1 MGNTPSTGSPSS
13 RNSTDRTAGG
23 GSSSLSSTLTEAAT
37 NLTSRIT
44 GGGSNNNAGA
54 SRHHIPSIS
63 SFSPFRGTGSLGL
76 TKAELDTACTPSGLY
91 PTCEWDSKQIRRL
104 IGDGRLA
111 PRLKGSD
118 SRCTK
123 SDRECPICFMLY
135 SQSNVTKCCEA
146 TICTECYLQ
155 IKTPKEKNTTCP
167 FCNCPKMMVVV
178 QKAMDEDAIAKRE
191 EEEQRVIESI
201 IRNRVAQVNG
211 EMPLHTVPTSP
222 SSESDGSNEFGSSLE
237 QYNRSRTFSNSSS
250 GAISEASSSSSC
262 HTPIKSRSAEI
273 NDNDALLSLAMSPD
287 ARYQLEQEMAAQLS
301 HETHQRMEME
311 AEEARVRHAEE
322 WSRTDSGMRSRMR
335 EARIA
340 ELTALLERMSQN
352 NNTESGEE
360 LGGLFSAL
368 DYGGRGGGNNR
379 GSALENIMRLEA
391 AFLNAT
397 GESGEGRRRPM
408 FRRGSSERM
417 GNDNTNEDNRYNS
430 FSIRSPRRVVRG
442 MPRRGVSTTHLETA
456 EMLMRGISEEEQLAM
471 AIAMSMQENTRQQQ
485 QGQQEQ
491 QQQQNEQQQSDG
503 QVAESSQGAQVAP
516 GLETH
521 EEAQS
526 DRSGSSS
533 DSDSDADEV
542 NNMQASN
549 PSLADG
555 EEEVVFERDSS
566 HGGDLV

>member
-1 MGNTPSTGSPSS
+1 
-13 RNSTDRTAGG
+13 
-23 GSSSLSSTLTEAAT
+23 
-37 NLTSRIT
+37 
-44 GGGSNNNAGA
+44 
-54 SRHHIPSIS
+54 
-63 SFSPFRGTGSLGL
+63 
-76 TKAELDTACTPSGLY
+76 
-91 PTCEWDSKQIRRL
+91 
-104 IGDGRLA
+104 
-111 PRLKGSD
+111 
-118 SRCTK
+118 
-123 SDRECPICFMLY
+123 
-135 SQSNVTKCCEA
+135 
-146 TICTECYLQ
+146 
-155 IKTPKEKNTTCP
+155 
-167 FCNCPKMMVVV
+167 MMVVV

-211 EMPLHTVPTSP
+211 EMPLHKVPTSP
-222 SSESDGSNEFGSSLE
+222 SNESDGSNEFGSSLE
-237 QYNRSRTFSNSSS
+237 RYNRSRTFSNSSS

-368 DYGGRGGGNNR
+368 DYGGRGANNR

-408 FRRGSSERM
+408 FQRGSSERM
-417 GNDNTNEDNRYNS
+417 GNGNTNEDNRYNS
-430 FSIRSPRRVVRG
+430 FSIGSPRRVVRG

>member
-1 MGNTPSTGSPSS
+1 
-13 RNSTDRTAGG
+13 
-23 GSSSLSSTLTEAAT
+23 
-37 NLTSRIT
+37 
-44 GGGSNNNAGA
+44 
-54 SRHHIPSIS
+54 
-63 SFSPFRGTGSLGL
+63 
-76 TKAELDTACTPSGLY
+76 
-91 PTCEWDSKQIRRL
+91 
-104 IGDGRLA
+104 
-111 PRLKGSD
+111 
-118 SRCTK
+118 
-123 SDRECPICFMLY
+123 
-135 SQSNVTKCCEA
+135 
-146 TICTECYLQ
+146 
-155 IKTPKEKNTTCP
+155 
-167 FCNCPKMMVVV
+167 
-178 QKAMDEDAIAKRE
+178 
-191 EEEQRVIESI
+191 
-201 IRNRVAQVNG
+201 
-211 EMPLHTVPTSP
+211 
-222 SSESDGSNEFGSSLE
+222 
-237 QYNRSRTFSNSSS
+237 
-250 GAISEASSSSSC
+250 
-262 HTPIKSRSAEI
+262 
-273 NDNDALLSLAMSPD
+273 MSPD

-379 GSALENIMRLEA
+379 GSAFENIMRLEA
-391 AFLNAT
+391 AYLNAT
-397 GESGEGRRRPM
+397 GESGEGRRRPT
-408 FRRGSSERM
+408 FRRGSSQRM
-417 GNDNTNEDNRYNS
+417 GSNDNTNEDNRYNS
-430 FSIRSPRRVVRG
+430 FSIGSHRRMVRG

-491 QQQQNEQQQSDG
+491 QQHQNEQQQSDG

-516 GLETH
+516 WLETH

-542 NNMQASN
+542 NNMQDSTH
-549 PSLADG
+549 SLADG